1 MFYEILDKKRIAI
14 LPLLR
19 EFKKDFYL
27 AGGTGLALQIGH
39 RDSIDFDFF
48 SLREI
53 NTQKLF
59 NKIAKVFQGYEVLK
73 ILEEEN
79 TLSVLI
85 DKEIKLSFLTYDYKM
100 IGKFIEEKDLKI
112 ASLED
117 IACMKLSAV
126 TGRASNKDY
135 IDLYF
140 ILRKDSLENLFK
152 KSIKKFPNLDTNLI
166 LKSLL
171 YFDDIK
177 NEKINFKNNNQVEF
191 KVVKRF
197 LEGKVKEYVNRK

>member
-39 RDSIDFDFF
+39 RDSVDFDFF
-48 SLREI
+48 SFQEI

-59 NKIAKVFQGYEVLK
+59 DKIIKVFKDYEVLK
-73 ILEEEN
+73 VLEEEN

-85 DKEIKLSFLTYDYKM
+85 DKKIKLNFLTYKYKM
-100 IGKFIEEKDLKI
+100 IRKFIEEKDLNI

-117 IACMKLSAV
+117 IACMKLSTI

-140 ILRKDSLENLFK
+140 ILQKNSLDNLFK
-152 KSIKKFPNLDTNLI
+152 KTIKKFPDLDTNLI

-171 YFDDIK
+171 YFNDIK

-191 KVVKRF
+191 KAVKKF
-197 LEGKVKEYVNRK
+197 LEEKVKGYVN

>member
-39 RDSIDFDFF
+39 RDSVDFDFF
-48 SLREI
+48 SFQEI

-59 NKIAKVFQGYEVLK
+59 DKIIKVFKDYEVLK
-73 ILEEEN
+73 VLEEEN
-79 TLSVLI
+79 TLNVLI
-85 DKEIKLSFLTYDYKM
+85 DKKIKLSFLTYKYKM
-100 IGKFIEEKDLKI
+100 IRKFIEEKDLNI

-117 IACMKLSAV
+117 IACMKLSTI

-140 ILRKDSLENLFK
+140 ILQKNSLDNLFK
-152 KSIKKFPNLDTNLI
+152 KTIKKFPDLDTNLI

-171 YFDDIK
+171 YFNDIK

-191 KVVKRF
+191 KAVKKF
-197 LEGKVKEYVNRK
+197 LEEKVKGYVN

>member
-39 RDSIDFDFF
+39 RDSVDFDFF
-48 SLREI
+48 SFQEI

-59 NKIAKVFQGYEVLK
+59 DKIIKVFKDYEVLK
-73 ILEEEN
+73 VLEEEN

-85 DKEIKLSFLTYDYKM
+85 DKKIKLNFLTYKYKM
-100 IGKFIEEKDLKI
+100 IRKFIEEKDLNI

-117 IACMKLSAV
+117 IACMKLSAI

-140 ILRKDSLENLFK
+140 ILQKNSLDNLFK
-152 KSIKKFPNLDTNLI
+152 KTIKKFPDLDTNLI

-171 YFDDIK
+171 YFNDIK

-191 KVVKRF
+191 KAVKKF
-197 LEGKVKEYVNRK
+197 LEEKVKGYVN